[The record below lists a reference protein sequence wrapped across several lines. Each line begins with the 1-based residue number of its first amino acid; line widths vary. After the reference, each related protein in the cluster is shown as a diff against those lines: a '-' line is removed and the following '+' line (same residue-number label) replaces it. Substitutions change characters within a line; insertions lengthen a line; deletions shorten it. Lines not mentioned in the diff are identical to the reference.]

1 MARFDYDQ
9 SDIHAT
15 YNEARQLPAA
25 TLALWLET
33 LAAHVPADEVDLV
46 VDVGCGTGRF
56 CEGLARRFS
65 ATVCAIDPSWNM
77 LSVAGQELASARVK
91 LVRGV
96 AENLP
101 LRDGAAD
108 LAFLSVAYH
117 HLDDRRA
124 AAREF
129 RRVLGEGKWL
139 AVRTAVRERLDSY
152 LWLRFFP
159 AARPIEFGRTPATD
173 ELTGLLERSGFGLD
187 AHAVVR
193 HPFAENLTTYAQ
205 KIGMRGLSSLKA
217 IPDMDFHEGMAEFKA
232 YCTEHDTGEP
242 VWEDIDLFVFHAE

>member
-15 YNEARQLPAA
+15 YREARRLPAA
-25 TLALWLET
+25 TLELWLDA
-33 LAAHVPADEVDLV
+33 LAQRVPADDVGLA

-65 ATVCAIDPSWNM
+65 ATVYAIDPSERM
-77 LSVAGQELASARVK
+77 LSVARRDIRSDRVK

-96 AENLP
+96 AESMPLP
-101 LRDGAAD
+101 DGAAD
-108 LAFLSVAYH
+108 LAFLSVVYH
-117 HLDDRRA
+117 HLHDRGR

-139 AVRTAVRERLDSY
+139 AVRPAVRERLDSY

-173 ELTGLLERSGFGLD
+173 ELTGLLESSGFGLH
-187 AHAVVR
+187 AHTVVR
-193 HPFAENLTTYAQ
+193 HPFAGNLATYAE

-217 IPDMDFHEGMAEFKA
+217 VPDEDFHEGMAELKA

-242 VWEDIDLFVFHAE
+242 VREDIDLFVFRAE